1 MMVNT
6 RPTGRAMSLP
16 GGLAM
21 GLGVSMF
28 VTVAASLILT
38 KLVLGERMQMQNI
51 GYGILILLIAAAF
64 LGAMVAQGRVKR
76 RKLLVCVLS
85 GVVYYGVL
93 LGVTAMFFGGQYSG
107 VGVTGLL
114 ILAGSGAAALLATG
128 KGRGSKIGKSMRKRR
143 GMSYLG

>member
-6 RPTGRAMSLP
+6 RPTGRAMTLP

-28 VTVAASLILT
+28 VTVAATLILT

-51 GYGILILLIAAAF
+51 GYGILILLIAASF
-64 LGAMVAQGRVKR
+64 LGAMVAQGRVKHR
-76 RKLLVCVLS
+76 RLLVCILS
-85 GVVYYGVL
+85 GVVYYCVL
-93 LGVTAMFFGGQYSG
+93 LGSTALFFGGQYSA

-114 ILAGSGAAALLATG
+114 VLAGSGAAALLEAG
-128 KGRGSKIGKSMRKRR
+128 KGSGRKTRR
-143 GMSYLG
+143 SRH